1 MTVCAKHSTYV
12 NLRDPNEI
20 RGLGVRWGLPG
31 GLLRK
36 AQAPEYQMH
45 PSDSD
50 SELLEATL
58 DLVVLES

>member
-1 MTVCAKHSTYV
+1 MK
-12 NLRDPNEI
+12 
-20 RGLGVRWGLPG
+20 LGGWGYGGVAPG
-31 GLLRK
+31 WLLRK